1 MHTKDKA
8 ILVAIVYIIIVGIE
22 ILTYYFFKNDF
33 ILFYGLITL
42 LAFIFTFGSIV
53 VDSDKN

>member
-1 MHTKDKA
+1 MYTKDKA

-22 ILTYYFFKNDF
+22 ILTYYFSKNDF
-33 ILFYGLITL
+33 IFFYGLITL